1 MANIL
6 QAVQTYQKS
15 SLGLLLN
22 QMVFT
27 SIANT
32 KFKEFN
38 ETFAPTNLGSTVTFD
53 LPPRFYPRDTLVV
66 DSFDGVQQRVQS
78 LTVNYQKNV
87 NYVVTDPERIFNL
100 DVNDYMDVFGKS
112 AMAELGNAVESEIAN
127 ALIYSPYRFYGDGT
141 TPINSYGQLATA
153 NAYFRNYGAVNDT
166 LDVVLPDLAVPGI
179 INTGLNQFATNRN
192 NDDANSWELG
202 AFNRA
207 NYYQSNLLPIHTSG
221 TLGNAGTTLTVVS
234 TNDPTGANIT
244 EITFSGA
251 GTDASAVFENDLLYF
266 LDNVSGQPD
275 VRYRTFIGH
284 KVSGN
289 PVQVRITSDAASSA
303 GNVTVAITPALSVTP
318 GRNQNLSTN
327 IVAGM
332 QAKIVPS
339 HRRGVI
345 MGGKPLFTALPK
357 LPDQAPFPT
366 SNLMDDESKV
376 ALRMTYGTIFGKAE
390 QGIIYDV
397 IFGYTL
403 VPEYSMALIFPL

>member
-22 QMVFT
+22 QMVFV
-27 SIANT
+27 SLANT

-38 ETFAPTNLGSTVTFD
+38 ETFAPTNLGSAVTFD
-53 LPPRFYPRDTLVV
+53 LPPRFYTHDSLVV
-66 DSFDGVQQRVQS
+66 DTFDGVQQRVEN
-78 LTVNYQKNV
+78 LTVNFQKNV

-100 DVNDYMDVFGKS
+100 DVNDYMQVFGKS

-127 ALIYSPYRFYGDGT
+127 ALIYSPYRFYGDGVT
-141 TPINSYGQLATA
+141 AINSYGQLATA
-153 NAYFRNYGAVNDT
+153 NAYHRNYGAPAGD
-166 LDVVLPDLAVPGI
+166 LKVVLPDLAIPGI

-192 NDDANSWELG
+192 NEDANSWELG
-202 AFNRA
+202 TFNRA
-207 NYYQSNLLPIHTSG
+207 DYYQSNLLPIHTAG
-221 TLGNAGTTLTVVS
+221 TLGNAGTVLTVVS

-244 EITFSGA
+244 QITFSGA
-251 GTDASAVFENDLLYF
+251 GTDATAALANDLMYF
-266 LDNVSGQPD
+266 IDGVSGQPD
-275 VRYRTFIGH
+275 LRYRTFIGH

-289 PVQVRITSDAASSA
+289 PVQVQITTDAPSSA
-303 GNVTVAITPALSVTP
+303 GNITVSITPALSVTP
-318 GRNQNLSTN
+318 GRNQNLNTN

-332 QAKIVPS
+332 QAKILPS
-339 HRRGVI
+339 HRRGII
-345 MGGKPLFTALPK
+345 MGGNPLFTALPK
-357 LPDQAPFPT
+357 LPDQSPFMT

-397 IFGYTL
+397 IFGYKL